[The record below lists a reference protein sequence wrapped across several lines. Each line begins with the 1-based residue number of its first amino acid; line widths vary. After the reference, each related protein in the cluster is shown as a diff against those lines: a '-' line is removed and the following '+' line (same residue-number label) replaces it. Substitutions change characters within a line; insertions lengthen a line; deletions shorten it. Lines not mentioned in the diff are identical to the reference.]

1 MKLLRHNHFG
11 FQPPR
16 SPISPTPPEVKIPTF
31 DQRVR
36 GMVNSSMINEY
47 GSMFFE
53 SGEASSSSA
62 APPPPPSTYEVPQPF
77 GSPVAPALAL
87 DTTYDPKAPPDWDD
101 HFSIEIFGWS
111 SYPAP
116 YDGMNDDRHVLFPKI
131 TISEFSSVLSP
142 MHCLVSL
149 SSHRREPTPWRWSG
163 VGIRGRDSD

>member
-1 MKLLRHNHFG
+1 
-11 FQPPR
+11 
-16 SPISPTPPEVKIPTF
+16 
-31 DQRVR
+31 
-36 GMVNSSMINEY
+36 MINEY

-87 DTTYDPKAPPDWDD
+87 DTTEDPKAPPDWDD
-101 HFSIEIFGWS
+101 HFSTEIFGWS

-131 TISEFSSVLSP
+131 TIFEFSSLLSP

-163 VGIRGRDSD
+163 VGIRGRDSDRRLHLLSRPFLLFDDKGGEVGLKLALHLVVASFI